1 MALTVSEGA
10 TGAYSPAEAGT
21 FSARCVAL
29 IDKGTQTATYEGE
42 TKAARKILLSLEI
55 TDPDNRRDD
64 GTPHI
69 VSKTFTASLH
79 AKAALRKFL
88 EAWRGRPFTA
98 EELKSFDLRT
108 LLGIPCLVGIVH
120 QEKGD
125 RTYANLSS
133 CMKLPKG
140 MPAAPGTEPLVS
152 FDLDAPDWQ
161 VFAALGSRLQAQIA
175 ESPEYARADVPAHV
189 KLGVAAQQA
198 PVQRSASTP
207 TTAAPAPAPTQNPMP
222 EFAPH
227 DAAPAGAGGGFDD
240 VDSDIPF

>member
-10 TGAYSPAEAGT
+10 TGTYSPAEAGT
-21 FSARCVAL
+21 FSARCCAL
-29 IDKGTQTATYEGE
+29 IDLGSQTSTYEGE
-42 TKAARKILLSLEI
+42 TKTARKILVSFEI
-55 TDPDNRRDD
+55 TDTDNRRDD
-64 GTPHI
+64 GSPHI
-69 VSKTFTASLH
+69 VSKRFTASLH

-98 EELKSFDLRT
+98 DELKAFDLKT

-125 RTYANLSS
+125 RVYANLSS

-140 MPAAPGTEPLVS
+140 MAAATGTEPLVS

-161 VFAALGSRLQAQIA
+161 AFATLGSRLQQQIS
-175 ESPEYARADVPAHV
+175 ESPEYARADAPGHIKVG
-189 KLGVAAQQA
+189 LAANHA
-198 PVQRSASTP
+198 ASP
-207 TTAAPAPAPTQNPMP
+207 APAPASAMP

-227 DAAPAGAGGGFDD
+227 NAAPAGAGSGFDD
-240 VDSDIPF
+240 MPDDMPF

>member
-10 TGAYSPAEAGT
+10 SGAYTPAEAGT

-42 TKAARKILLSLEI
+42 TKTARKILLSLEI
-55 TDPDNRRDD
+55 TDPDNRRAD

-98 EELKSFDLRT
+98 EELKQFDLRT
-108 LLGIPCLVGIVH
+108 LLGIPCLVGLIH

-125 RTYANLSS
+125 RIYVNLTS
-133 CMKLPKG
+133 CMALPRG
-140 MPAAPGTEPLVS
+140 MPAAPGIEPLVS
-152 FDLDAPDWQ
+152 FDLAAPDWE
-161 VFAALGSRLQAQIA
+161 VFAKLGTRLQAQIA
-175 ESPEYARADVPAHV
+175 ESPEYQRADVPAHV

-198 PVQRSASTP
+198 PVQRSAPATP
-207 TTAAPAPAPTQNPMP
+207 NEPPPYASEQ
-222 EFAPH
+222 
-227 DAAPAGAGGGFDD
+227 
-240 VDSDIPF
+240 DIPF